1 MPIWF
6 GGCSSA
12 VVHLQS
18 ATCLSSSLLSAMES
32 EPATNCGPITGPITD
47 TTTHTYSYLDTGF
60 TPAKSCL
67 EATYTM
73 TPAGYD
79 SIFTWV
85 NTVGNSTTSV
95 GEMRVYRGRDP
106 VCFPS
111 RYPKACEWRGTV
123 QQQQNYVYSPGTCP
137 GGYLPAT
144 MSIDESAIATTTA
157 TCCPRYANISASP
170 NEY

>member
-1 MPIWF
+1 
-6 GGCSSA
+6 

-137 GGYLPAT
+137 GGYVPAT
-144 MSIDESAIATTTA
+144 TSIDESAIATTTA